1 MFSMKQ
7 FTSYYQKIGALG
19 EQIAVDYLISKGFQ
33 IIDRNYTKKVGE
45 IDVVATKD
53 NVIHFI
59 EVKTLVKYGDYYNPF
74 ENITYYKIM
83 RIRRT
88 VLWYLAEKRVSHE
101 TRYVIDAIAVH
112 INRET
117 KNAKLSTIWN
127 IADTCAYI

>member
-1 MFSMKQ
+1 MFPMKQ

-33 IIDRNYTKKVGE
+33 VIDRNYTKKVGE

-53 NVIHFI
+53 NIIHFI
-59 EVKTLVKYGDYYNPF
+59 EVKTLIKYGDYYNPF

-83 RIRRT
+83 RIKRT

-101 TRYVIDAIAVH
+101 TKYTLDAIAIE
-112 INRET
+112 INRGD
-117 KNAKLSTIWN
+117 KHARLQVLWN
-127 IADTCAYI
+127 ITENLRN

>member
-1 MFSMKQ
+1 MKQ

-33 IIDRNYTKKVGE
+33 VIDRNYTKKVGE

-53 NVIHFI
+53 NIIHFI
-59 EVKTLVKYGDYYNPF
+59 EVKTLIKYGDYYNPF

-83 RIRRT
+83 RIKRT

-101 TRYVIDAIAVH
+101 TRYALDAIAIE
-112 INRET
+112 INKGDKHAR
-117 KNAKLSTIWN
+117 LQVLWN
-127 IADTCAYI
+127 ITENLRN